1 MPNYAKIDHFS
12 GAQDK
17 SLSDDDNDD
26 YDEQE
31 KQVVASAAKKGPSV
45 NEQLRRVREEVAKE
59 YDEKYKASLEDI
71 DQYKQQLE
79 RMIKDQEQR
88 QNAIVSRSLGDK
100 DKLIQQLNAQK
111 TELQNEITQTQAV
124 VHEKEEI
131 IVAQTQTIEQLR
143 ADCARMAKRQQE

>member
-31 KQVVASAAKKGPSV
+31 KQVVTSAAKKGPSV

-100 DKLIQQLNAQK
+100 DKLI
-111 TELQNEITQTQAV
+111 
-124 VHEKEEI
+124 
-131 IVAQTQTIEQLR
+131 
-143 ADCARMAKRQQE
+143 